1 MEFSSSKF
9 KRSNSLHNIIF
20 IMKVTLDRSIELLT
34 ELAELQRGPP
44 LVTDEK
50 VYYDY
55 KDWDDEYEKQWN
67 QTMENVWEFIHNY
80 EKRFENVPNI
90 HDIWDDQNGASY
102 GVLNPDKPIN
112 VELGFMLTEI
122 IEKAKTKQNK

>member
-1 MEFSSSKF
+1 
-9 KRSNSLHNIIF
+9 
-20 IMKVTLDRSIELLT
+20 MKVTLARSIELLT
-34 ELAELQRGPP
+34 ELAELQNGPP
-44 LVTDEK
+44 LVT
-50 VYYDY
+50 
-55 KDWDDEYEKQWN
+55 YEKQWN
-67 QTMENVWEFIHNY
+67 ETMENVWEFIHNY

-122 IEKAKTKQNK
+122 IEKAKSKQNK